1 VQNTGFSTVIS
12 YWTTYPCSYRI
23 FSLGAQVVGWFAAST
38 SAHKDMR
45 PCILRMLQFLEFSLL
60 NFNMSYTSHGI
71 RYIRSIYF

>member
-1 VQNTGFSTVIS
+1 MQNPEFSTVIS

-38 SAHKDMR
+38 SAHKDMMHR
-45 PCILRMLQFLEFSLL
+45 MLDMLQFLEFSLL

-71 RYIRSIYF
+71 RYIRSIYL